1 MKQILINC
9 EELQTRVAV
18 VQDGILQDFFMER
31 NIRDTM
37 VGSIYKGRIKN
48 LEPSLQAAFVD
59 IGCGKNAF
67 LHYWD
72 MIPASEETLETS
84 DDDGE
89 GEGDGEISGN
99 DESDDDD
106 NLNPP
111 TRAQNN
117 PNPNQNPIPNQ
128 PSQRS
133 SNRRRRRPRKNPQQ
147 QGADQQ
153 PKVAESSSPLKGLL
167 AKVREIFSPG
177 KKKTAPA
184 AAGVLAPA
192 PRGGQQQRQPQA
204 PRKARSDG
212 DSVAPVGDD
221 DRDRKSDQSRNR
233 HRPSRRPP
241 KTGPAVED
249 IPNLFKVDQE
259 ILVQVTK
266 GPIGTKGARV
276 TTNLSIPGRY
286 LVLLPNSSHIGI
298 SKRVEERDERDRL
311 RQMIRGLKLPKNMGL
326 ICRTVGA
333 GRKQEHFQRDLDL
346 LLDYWHKGEQIAATH
361 RAPVC
366 VYQEPD
372 LAERAL
378 RDCLTEDVDEVVV
391 DSEETY
397 QRATELIKRY
407 NKQDSTRVKFYQ
419 NPTPIFHS
427 FGLTQQLDGVFNRKV
442 PLPSGGYLCIDETE
456 ALIAI
461 DVNTGKNRSGK
472 DQPETILATNLE
484 AVKEIARQL
493 RLRNLGGIIV
503 LDLIDMRQ
511 KKDQQ
516 VVFKTF
522 KDLLAE
528 DRARTKIYQL
538 SPLGLLEMTR
548 QREHES
554 MESAI
559 FDNCPYCKGS
569 GLVKSTTSMS
579 VDIQRRL
586 NEILGRRKPGQKLK
600 VAVHPRVADRLNN
613 NDRKLVDGLK
623 QEYSCE
629 ISFHS
634 DQSLHIEEFHISDAV
649 SGQNV

>member
-9 EELQTRVAV
+9 EDLQTRVAV
-18 VQDGILQDFFMER
+18 VEDGILQDFFMER
-31 NIRDTM
+31 TLRDSM

-72 MIPASEETLETS
+72 MIPASEEMLET
-84 DDDGE
+84 G
-89 GEGDGEISGN
+89 
-99 DESDDDD
+99 DDD
-106 NLNPP
+106 NSDSQDADDEQQADGNDAQLSPP
-111 TRAQNN
+111 TRAQRRSN
-117 PNPNQNPIPNQ
+117 PAPRPAAAP
-128 PSQRS
+128 QRS

-147 QGADQQ
+147 TEAKRAAAV
-153 PKVAESSSPLKGLL
+153 PESASPLRGLL
-167 AKVREIFSPG
+167 AKVRDIFSAS
-177 KKKTAPA
+177 KKSPAAPARPKTARKSARQSSTPAPAQKSRAGA
-184 AAGVLAPA
+184 AAQGS
-192 PRGGQQQRQPQA
+192 PREGRKDSGRSRQR
-204 PRKARSDG
+204 ST
-212 DSVAPVGDD
+212 
-221 DRDRKSDQSRNR
+221 
-233 HRPSRRPP
+233 RRPA
-241 KTGPAVED
+241 KNSSAVEE
-249 IPNLFKVDQE
+249 IPKLFKVDQE

-298 SKRVEERDERDRL
+298 SKRVEEREERERL
-311 RQMIRGLKLPKNMGL
+311 RQMIRGLELPKNMGL

-346 LLDYWHKGEQIAATH
+346 LLECWHKGEQIAASQ

-391 DSEETY
+391 DSEESY
-397 QRATELIKRY
+397 RRATELIKRY
-407 NKQDSTRVKFYQ
+407 NKQDSTQVKFYQ

-427 FGLTQQLDGVFNRKV
+427 YGLTQQLDGVFNRKV
-442 PLPSGGYLCIDETE
+442 PLPSGGYICIDETE

-516 VVFKTF
+516 TVFKAF

-538 SPLGLLEMTR
+538 SPLGLMEMTR

-586 NEILGRRKPGQKLK
+586 NEVLARRKKGQKLR
-600 VAVHPRVADRLNN
+600 VAVHPRVAERLNN
-613 NDRKLVDGLK
+613 NDRKLVEGLR
-623 QEYSCE
+623 QEYACE
-629 ISFHS
+629 ISFHAE
-634 DQSLHIEEFHISDAV
+634 QGLHIEEFRISDAV
-649 SGQNV
+649 SGQNI

>member
-31 NIRDTM
+31 NVRGDTM

-72 MIPASEETLETS
+72 MLPASEDALETS
-84 DDDGE
+84 DDDNDDNGGNGHE
-89 GEGDGEISGN
+89 DNGGNN
-99 DESDDDD
+99 DEDK
-106 NLNPP
+106 LNPP
-111 TRAQNN
+111 KRAQNSRSQN
-117 PNPNQNPIPNQ
+117 QNQPTGQNQNP
-128 PSQRS
+128 QRS
-133 SNRRRRRPRKNPQQ
+133 SRRRRRPRKAPQQ
-147 QGADQQ
+147 SEQAQQ
-153 PKVAESSSPLKGLL
+153 PKVAESSSPLRGLL

-177 KKKTAPA
+177 KKGAKASPA
-184 AAGVLAPA
+184 AT
-192 PRGGQQQRQPQA
+192 PRSSQQAQ
-204 PRKARSDG
+204 RKAKGG
-212 DSVAPVGDD
+212 DSGGAPTDD
-221 DRDRKSDQSRNR
+221 ERDSKKDQGR
-233 HRPSRRPP
+233 SRRRSPRRP
-241 KTGPAVED
+241 AKTGPAVED

-266 GPIGTKGARV
+266 SPIGTKGARV

-298 SKRVEERDERDRL
+298 SKRVEEREERDRL
-311 RQMIRGLKLPKNMGL
+311 RQMIRSLELPKNMGL

-346 LLDYWHKGEQIAATH
+346 LLEYWRKSEQIAATQ

-407 NKQDSTRVKFYQ
+407 NRQDSTRVKFYQ

-427 FGLTQQLDGVFNRKV
+427 YGLTQQLDGIFNRKV
-442 PLPSGGYLCIDETE
+442 SLPSGGYICIDETE

-461 DVNTGKNRSGK
+461 DVNTGKSRGGK

-516 VVFKTF
+516 TVFKTF

-528 DRARTKIYQL
+528 DRARTKVYQL

-586 NEILGRRKPGQKLK
+586 NEILARRKPGQKLK
-600 VAVHPRVADRLNN
+600 ITVHPRVADRLNN

-623 QEYSCE
+623 QDYSCE
-629 ISFHS
+629 ISFHA
-634 DQSLHIEEFHISDAV
+634 DQNLHIEEYRISDAV
-649 SGQNV
+649 SGQNI